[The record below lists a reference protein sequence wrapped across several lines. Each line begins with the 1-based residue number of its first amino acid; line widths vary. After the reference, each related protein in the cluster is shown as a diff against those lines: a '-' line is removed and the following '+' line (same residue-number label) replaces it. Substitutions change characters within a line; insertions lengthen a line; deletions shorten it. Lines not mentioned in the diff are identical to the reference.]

1 MDFHGGS
8 VDTEPA
14 CKAGD
19 LGLIPGL
26 GRCPGEGNGW
36 LTTPVFL
43 PGEFHGQRSLE
54 GYSQL
59 LKCEDKLSLRITEI
73 LKMLSSTQ
81 AI

>member
-8 VDTEPA
+8 VDKESA

-19 LGLIPGL
+19 LDLIPGL

-36 LTTPVFL
+36 LTTPVLL

-54 GYSQL
+54 GYSRL
-59 LKCEDKLSLRITEI
+59 LKCEDKLSLRMTEI
-73 LKMLSSTQ
+73 LKMLSSIQ

>member
-8 VDTEPA
+8 VDKESA

-26 GRCPGEGNGW
+26 ERCPGEGNGW

-59 LKCEDKLSLRITEI
+59 PKCEDSLSLRITEI
-73 LKMLSSTQ
+73 LKILSSTQ
-81 AI
+81 II